1 MIDVNHLCP
10 GCMGRWEDTGKPCPR
25 CGFSWETAPAGGR
38 ELPVFTILAGRYLLG
53 RRIGVGGFGITYLA
67 MDLAEE
73 RVTAIKEFFP
83 ASLASREGLEVAALP
98 GEEGRYF
105 REALRSFRKEADLL
119 SRFTDVPGIVRYRD
133 YVTENGTAYLVM
145 DYIEGTNLRRY
156 MRETGKTF
164 TQEEALGLM
173 RPILL
178 AVDAMHRKNVL
189 HRDISPENLIRK
201 PDGTLTLIDFGA
213 AREFSLDEEENLTVI
228 LKHGYAPEEQYHS
241 GSRQGPWTDLYA
253 CCAVLYQMVSGIQPQ
268 DAAARARKDDLLTLD
283 EIEGV
288 QVTER
293 FARIIEKGMTIHATE
308 RYASIRALMAEL
320 YGDCAGQPEQK
331 KVGPDGQKPERQSR
345 DEPKHEELKQE
356 KRQEDKPEGQS
367 AEEQKPEKWEAREEG
382 REPETAPS
390 AASPGAHAKR
400 KAFGEKAVIAAAA
413 AALVVL
419 VVLSALRVLPLGGSG
434 SASDSMTAWDSSG
447 ENQEPDMQED
457 GLVWLMTGQT
467 DASYGT
473 PVQYLYEYN
482 ERGYYSRVTSY
493 GISAQNY
500 ASVLGGSVGIDAS
513 FGEIVSE
520 FSYEYD
526 EAGRIVSGSQA
537 ADTGE
542 SYDTQF
548 VYEDEKGEIPAELR
562 VSSPYGDGSLQIE
575 LDESG
580 YMTKARVRDGSE
592 DITMFFEYSGG
603 QCTVTERIY
612 CLNPEDEDVLSEFLN
627 TYVPVSDEISGVEY
641 ETVEDPAYGE
651 RIVGT
656 PLEPVEVNE
665 NDTSSVYAEVS
676 EELGPDF
683 EAQTRITSASSFY
696 RAVSPRSSGEKD
708 EYGNVLEHNETTYSY
723 AEYEVKDGIYTS
735 TGRTSGTLP
744 EIAGEMQGDNSENNT
759 GGTEEISS
767 DNTASFADTGKQEEV
782 RELLERYGIGYMTAD
797 EVKEEYPDDAE
808 KYIATAMRTGELM
821 SLVGC
826 RITTLEGLAPGTY
839 AVLPPEDWFLD
850 DGTEAW
856 TILTA
861 DMRTCWDISEA
872 LLEEGYYAEGGKAW
886 GFFGQLSDT
895 GTDAE
900 GNGLIYQEDDPLR
913 FEIYAQY
920 LEYWGERTGKDWS
933 ITNPDTGETVSKN
946 E

>member
-10 GCMGRWEDTGKPCPR
+10 GCMGLWEDTGRPCPH

-38 ELPVFTILAGRYLLG
+38 ELPIFTILAGRYLLG
-53 RRIGVGGFGITYLA
+53 RRIGIGGFGITYLA
-67 MDLAEE
+67 MDLTEE

-83 ASLASREGLEVAALP
+83 ASLAGREGLEVAALP

-119 SRFTDVPGIVRYRD
+119 SRFADVPGIVRYRD

-189 HRDISPENLIRK
+189 HRDISPENLILK

-268 DAAARARKDDLLTLD
+268 DAAARAQKDNLLTLD

-288 QVTER
+288 QVTEK
-293 FARIIEKGMTIHATE
+293 FARVIEKGMTIHATE
-308 RYASIRALMAEL
+308 RYASIQALMAEL
-320 YGDCAGQPEQK
+320 YGDDTGQPEQK
-331 KVGPDGQKPERQSR
+331 KQGE
-345 DEPKHEELKQE
+345 
-356 KRQEDKPEGQS
+356 RQEDKPQERKREKQESEKAYDDVWSTVQAKEEVGFEQGQPVLS
-367 AEEQKPEKWEAREEG
+367 PNTASSPEKK
-382 REPETAPS
+382 TADS
-390 AASPGAHAKR
+390 VSDSGNRKSPGKT
-400 KAFGEKAVIAAAA
+400 GIIMAAAA

-419 VVLSALRVLPLGGSG
+419 VALLVFRVIPLGGSG
-434 SASDSMTAWDSSG
+434 SASDGMTAWDSSG
-447 ENQEPDMQED
+447 ENQAPDMQED
-457 GLVWLMTGQT
+457 GIVWLMTGQT
-467 DASYGT
+467 DTSYDT

-482 ERGYYSRVTSY
+482 ERGHYSRIVSD
-493 GISAQNY
+493 GISAHNY
-500 ASVLGGSVGIDAS
+500 VNMFGGSAGIDSS
-513 FGEIVSE
+513 FGEIVSD
-520 FSYEYD
+520 FTYEYD
-526 EAGRIVSGSQA
+526 ENNRILSSVQKTDEGKEYQCQYVYWNEM
-537 ADTGE
+537 GE
-542 SYDTQF
+542 LPRQVLILGNGT
-548 VYEDEKGEIPAELR
+548 
-562 VSSPYGDGSLQIE
+562 SSTFY

-580 YMTKARVRDGSE
+580 RLKEVEVPDGSYDGNIYLYYNGE
-592 DITMFFEYSGG
+592 S
-603 QCTVTERIY
+603 VTIRERIY
-612 CLNPEDEDVLSEFLN
+612 CPN
-627 TYVPVSDEISGVEY
+627 
-641 ETVEDPAYGE
+641 
-651 RIVGT
+651 
-656 PLEPVEVNE
+656 PVEEESLSQFIKRYQGSDLEFYGVDYE
-665 NDTSSVYAEVS
+665 MSEDGKLLSWELNDTGDGSVYAERYS
-676 EELGPDF
+676 EE
-683 EAQTRITSASSFY
+683 EASSAEMTVSLVKEYY
-696 RAVSPRSSGEKD
+696 RTLSPDSSGEKD
-708 EYGNVLEHNETTYSY
+708 EAGNVLEHNGISYSY
-723 AEYEVKDGIYTS
+723 AEYEVKDGIYTP

-744 EIAGEMQGDNSENNT
+744 EISGEVQRDDSEEIQEDGSGNFT
-759 GGTEEISS
+759 GGTEGASS
-767 DNTASFADTGKQEEV
+767 ENTASFADTGKQDDLL
-782 RELLERYGIGYMTAD
+782 ELLERYGIGYMTVD
-797 EVKEEYPDDAE
+797 EVKEEHPDDAE
-808 KYIATAMRTGELM
+808 EYIVTAMRTGELM

-826 RITTLEGLAPGTY
+826 RITTLEGLAPGFY

-895 GTDAE
+895 GADAE

-913 FEIYAQY
+913 FEIYEQY

-933 ITNPDTGETVSKN
+933 ISNPDTGETVSKSS
-946 E
+946 

>member
-189 HRDISPENLIRK
+189 HRDISPENLILK

-253 CCAVLYQMVSGIQPQ
+253 CCAVFYQMVSGIQPQ

-288 QVTER
+288 QVTEQ

-320 YGDCAGQPEQK
+320 YGDCAEQPEQE
-331 KVGPDGQKPERQSR
+331 KVGPDGQKLERQSR
-345 DEPKHEELKQE
+345 DELKHEDVNQE
-356 KRQEDKPEGQS
+356 KRQENKPEGQS

-400 KAFGEKAVIAAAA
+400 KASGKKAVIAAAA

-419 VVLSALRVLPLGGSG
+419 VVLFAYRVIPLGGSG
-434 SASDSMTAWDSSG
+434 SASDGMSAWDSSG
-447 ENQEPDMQED
+447 EHQDPDMQED

-467 DASYGT
+467 DASYDT

-482 ERGYYSRVTSY
+482 ERGHYSRVTSY

-500 ASVLGGSVGIDAS
+500 ASVLGGGVGIDAS
-513 FGEIVSE
+513 FGKIVSE

-526 EAGRIVSGSQA
+526 ETGRIVSVSQST
-537 ADTGE
+537 DTGE
-542 SYDTQF
+542 SYDTQC
-548 VYEDEKGEIPAELR
+548 VYEDEKGGIPAELK
-562 VSSPYGDGSLQIE
+562 VSSSYGDGDMQIE

-592 DITMFFEYSGG
+592 DITMFFEYSEG
-603 QCTVTERIY
+603 QCTVMERIY
-612 CLNPEDEDVLSEFLN
+612 CLNPEDEAMLSEFLIR
-627 TYVPVSDEISGVEY
+627 YVPVSDEISGVEY

-651 RIVGT
+651 RIVGK
-656 PLEPVEVNE
+656 PIEPVEVNE
-665 NDTSSVYAEVS
+665 DGTSSVYAEVS

-683 EAQTRITSASSFY
+683 EALTRITSVSSLY

-708 EYGNVLEHNETTYSY
+708 EYGNVLEHNGTTYSY
-723 AEYEVKDGIYTS
+723 AEYEIKDGIYTP

-767 DNTASFADTGKQEEV
+767 ENTASFADTGKQEEV
-782 RELLERYGIGYMTAD
+782 RELLERYGIGYMTVD
-797 EVKEEYPDDAE
+797 EVKEEHTDDAE
-808 KYIATAMRTGELM
+808 GYIATAMRTGEIT

-826 RITTLEGLAPGTY
+826 RLTTLEGLALGIY

-861 DMRTCWDISEA
+861 DMRTCWEISEA

-886 GFFGQLSDT
+886 GFFGTLSDT
-895 GTDAE
+895 GADVE
-900 GNGLIYQEDDPLR
+900 GNGLIYQENDPLR

-933 ITNPDTGETVSKN
+933 VTNPDTGETVSKN